1 MRAMK
6 LFRIFPSLLALAP
19 IAAFGVHCSSEPTA
33 APNDGGTDGS
43 VVDASP
49 QCRPRTGPGTTHTGT
64 TITASETWT
73 AAGSPHIVTFSTI
86 IEAAAT
92 LTIEPCAVV
101 QIEGGYSLQVRGKL
115 LAKGTSATPVLIE
128 ASDAAKPF
136 GALYID
142 GGSLDLAYT
151 TVRNGG
157 AISATTFGM
166 VDLRGEGAKR
176 REAFVADHVTIAG
189 SATFGLSL
197 RGDAAIAASSQNLS
211 ISGATAGPVRVTAKL
226 AGSLPSGVYTGN
238 GTDEIF
244 VDSAL
249 PMDESTRY
257 PARGVPYR
265 ISALTIG
272 ETAKDAPEVTWT
284 VDPGVN
290 IRVSSGGNV
299 LLNTR
304 RTTASPDVDTSNGT
318 LIAVGTAA
326 APITFEGATATAGSW
341 RGIVFRAAPTAA
353 SRLDYVTVAHAGG
366 PSQANSFH
374 CDPAG
379 KGAFSKNE
387 DAALAL
393 YGAPASPFVTHSTFR
408 DSAGDG
414 IDHAYSAAMVDLLP
428 SNTFSALAGCKQTR
442 PRNADGSCPDAGY
455 CP

>member
-6 LFRIFPSLLALAP
+6 LFRIFPSLLAFAP
-19 IAAFGVHCSSEPTA
+19 IAVSIVHCSSDSPASPTDA
-33 APNDGGTDGS
+33 GTDAA
-43 VVDASP
+43 VADASP
-49 QCRPRTGPGTTHTGT
+49 RCAPATGPGTTHTGT
-64 TITASETWT
+64 TIAASETWT

-86 IEAAAT
+86 VEAAAT
-92 LTIEPCAVV
+92 LTLEPCAVV
-101 QIEGGYSLQVRGKL
+101 QFEGGYGLNIRGKL
-115 LAKGTSATPVLIE
+115 VAKGTATAPVVVE
-128 ASDAAKPF
+128 ARDAAKPF

-142 GGSLDLAYT
+142 GGTLDLAYT

-157 AISATTFGM
+157 AIGATTYGM
-166 VDLRGEGAKR
+166 VDLRGDGPTR
-176 REAFVADHVTIAG
+176 RDAFLADHVTLTG
-189 SATFGLSL
+189 SDMFGLSL
-197 RGDAAIAASSQNLS
+197 RGDAAIAASSQNLT
-211 ISGATAGPVRVTAKL
+211 ISGAKAGPLRATAKL
-226 AGSLPSGVYTGN
+226 AGGLPTGTYTGN
-238 GTDEIF
+238 GVDEIF
-244 VDSAL
+244 VDSAN

-265 ISALTIG
+265 IGALTIG

-284 VDPGVN
+284 IDPGVN

-299 LLNTR
+299 LLNSR
-304 RTTASPDVDTSNGT
+304 RTTASPDVDISNGT

-326 APITFEGATATAGSW
+326 APITFEGAMATAGSW
-341 RGIVFRAAPTAA
+341 RGIVFRAAPSPA

-366 PSQANSFH
+366 ASQANSFH

-393 YGAPASPFVTHSTFR
+393 YGAPSNAFVTHSTFR

-414 IDHAYSAAMVDLLP
+414 INHAYSGTLVDLLP
-428 SNTFSALAGCKQTR
+428 SNTFSTLAGCKQTR

>member
-6 LFRIFPSLLALAP
+6 LFQMLPSLLVLAP
-19 IAAFGVHCSSEPTA
+19 VAAFGVHCSSEPTA
-33 APNDGGTDGS
+33 ATTDGGANGS
-43 VVDASP
+43 VVDASS
-49 QCRPRTGPGTTHTGT
+49 QCAPTTGPGTTHTGT

-73 AAGSPHIVTFSTI
+73 AAGSPHVVTFSTI

-92 LTIEPCAVV
+92 LTIEPCTVV
-101 QIEGGYSLQVRGKL
+101 RIDGGYGLHVRGKL
-115 LAKGTSATPVLIE
+115 AAKGTSAAPILFE
-128 ASDAAKPF
+128 ASEAAKPF
-136 GALYID
+136 GALHID
-142 GGSLDLAYT
+142 GGTLDLAYT

-157 AISATTFGM
+157 AISATTYGM
-166 VDLRGEGAKR
+166 IDLRGEGAKR
-176 REAFVADHVTIAG
+176 RDAFLADHVTIAG

-197 RGDAAIAASSQNLS
+197 RGDAAVAASSQNLT
-211 ISGATAGPVRVTAKL
+211 ISGAAAGPVRATAKL

-244 VDSAL
+244 VDSAT

-265 ISALTIG
+265 IGTLTVG
-272 ETAKDAPEVTWT
+272 ETAKDAPEVAWT

-290 IRVSSGGNV
+290 IRVSSAGNA
-299 LLNTR
+299 LLNSR

-318 LIAVGTAA
+318 LIAIGTAA

-393 YGAPASPFVTHSTFR
+393 YGAPTSPFVTHATFR

-414 IDHAYSAAMVDLLP
+414 IDHAYSGTMVDLLP